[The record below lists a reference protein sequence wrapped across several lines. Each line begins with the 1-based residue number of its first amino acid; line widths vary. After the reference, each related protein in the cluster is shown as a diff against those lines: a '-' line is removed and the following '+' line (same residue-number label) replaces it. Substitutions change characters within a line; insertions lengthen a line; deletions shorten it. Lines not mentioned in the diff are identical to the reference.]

1 MADSN
6 TKTSMVAA
14 WVGGIVVVLAVVA
27 WFAGWFGGGNAPQTA
42 TEGSGATTEQPATT
56 GTTEPPAA
64 TGSTAEPQAPA
75 AGGTGTTTNT
85 TQ

>member
-14 WVGGIVVVLAVVA
+14 WVGGIVVVLAVVG
-27 WFAGWFGGGNAPQTA
+27 WFAGWYGGAKVPQTA
-42 TEGSGATTEQPATT
+42 TQGSGTTTEQPAAT
-56 GTTEPPAA
+56 GTTEAPAA
-64 TGSTAEPQAPA
+64 TGSTSEQPAPA